1 MFKTRK
7 VEQSRVG
14 TVDFDHLSFGET
26 FSDHMFRMDYTHGE
40 WQEPEILPFGTI
52 EVLPSLST
60 LHYGQSIFE
69 GLKAFRSAKGG
80 INVFRPEKHAERMY
94 HSSDRLCIPR
104 VDKKVFLD
112 AIDAL
117 VTLDQKWVPNKKG
130 TSLYIRPFT
139 FATEDYIG
147 VRVSE
152 KYSFFIIT
160 GPVGAYYKEGF
171 NPVSL
176 MSHIRADK
184 VLVCPVDLPLLTP
197 KGIDAVVD
205 ASSRSRAGSFCVTV
219 PAEVMNSLGMA
230 LTFSLEVEERRVVL
244 CGVSVVDRAQMLTG
258 RELEQDYMVT
268 EAEEFALNVNTR
280 ADLDR
285 AEAALRRRDGR

>member
-1 MFKTRK
+1 VTAGGRG
-7 VEQSRVG
+7 SRLRDVPG
-14 TVDFDHLSFGET
+14 EKPLVRVLGRPMVD
-26 FSDHMFRMDYTHGE
+26 R
-40 WQEPEILPFGTI
+40 
-52 EVLPSLST
+52 VLDA
-60 LHYGQSIFE
+60 FE
-69 GLKAFRSAKGG
+69 GASSIHEVHVSVSPNAPGTREHL
-80 INVFRPEKHAERMY
+80 AERKAW
-94 HSSDRLCIPR
+94 L
-104 VDKKVFLD
+104 
-112 AIDAL
+112 IDTPG
-117 VTLDQKWVPNKKG
+117 VG
-130 TSLYIRPFT
+130 YC
-139 FATEDYIG
+139 EDLNL
-147 VRVSE
+147 
-152 KYSFFIIT
+152 
-160 GPVGAYYKEGF
+160 A
-171 NPVSL
+171 